1 MGWSS
6 CCWISTLGM
15 ILEASGRNF
24 LRSARHPRERLAR
37 RRSLAAPRGFTLVE
51 LMAVVM
57 IISIT
62 AALATPS
69 MLSLLRERR
78 VQQDAYALMSALQ
91 DAKARAIGRGG
102 AVRVEYTGNTNVGT
116 ELLQIKE
123 VFDDIDRDN
132 VFDMPSVSCGGTVSP
147 RVVSLSR
154 LGNFSGRSAFELTV
168 NGVFTNA
175 LVLCFTPRGAAF
187 SWNTTTSKWDP
198 LVSTLS
204 FTVTPLEGGS
214 SLPGGKVRRVLMSPS
229 GDARMLL

>member
-1 MGWSS
+1 M
-6 CCWISTLGM
+6 
-15 ILEASGRNF
+15 RK
-24 LRSARHPRERLAR
+24 R
-37 RRSLAAPRGFTLVE
+37 RGFTLVE

-69 MLSLLRERR
+69 MLSLMRERR

-91 DAKARAIGRGG
+91 DAKSRAIGRGG
-102 AVRVEYTGNTNVGT
+102 AVRVEYNGNSDLGT
-116 ELLQIKE
+116 DLLQVKE

-132 VFDMPSVSCGGTVSP
+132 VFDLPSVTCGGTVSP
-147 RVVSLSR
+147 RVVSLNR
-154 LGNFSGRSAFELTV
+154 LGKFSGRSAFALTV
-168 NGVFTNA
+168 NGTFTNA

-214 SLPGGKVRRVLMSPS
+214 TLPGGKVRRVLMSPS

>member
-1 MGWSS
+1 M
-6 CCWISTLGM
+6 
-15 ILEASGRNF
+15 RK
-24 LRSARHPRERLAR
+24 R
-37 RRSLAAPRGFTLVE
+37 RGFTLVE

-69 MLSLLRERR
+69 VLTLLRDRR
-78 VQQDAYALMSALQ
+78 VQQDAYALMSLLQ

-102 AVRVEYTGNTNVGT
+102 AVRVQYDGTQTVGGNLMQVM
-116 ELLQIKE
+116 E

-132 VFDMPSVSCGGTVSP
+132 VFDLPSVTCGGTVSP

-154 LGNFSGRSAFELTV
+154 LGGFSGRSAFELSV
-168 NGVFTNA
+168 NGNATTN
-175 LVLCFTPRGAAF
+175 LILCFTPRGAAF
-187 SWNTTTSKWDP
+187 SWNTTASRWDP

-214 SLPGGKVRRVLMSPS
+214 PLPGGKRRRVLMSPS